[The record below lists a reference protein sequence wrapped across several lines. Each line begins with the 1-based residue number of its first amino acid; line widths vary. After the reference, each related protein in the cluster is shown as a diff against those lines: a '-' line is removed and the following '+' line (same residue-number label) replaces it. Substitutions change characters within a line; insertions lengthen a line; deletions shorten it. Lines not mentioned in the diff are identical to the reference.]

1 MDMTPPSDSSS
12 FLLHLSD
19 FPRRPHG
26 APNTTQC
33 TQKNNPPYTHSAHD
47 SVMWVRMLTFAEGRR
62 WRFFGGCAFPGRL
75 GTALNSRS
83 FGQGLMAVRLST

>member
-19 FPRRPHG
+19 FTRRPHG

-33 TQKNNPPYTHSAHD
+33 PQNEPTVHAERAWQGNVGEDAH
-47 SVMWVRMLTFAEGRR
+47 LRR
-62 WRFFGGCAFPGRL
+62 CRRF
-75 GTALNSRS
+75 SE
-83 FGQGLMAVRLST
+83 AVRFLASSGRS